1 MFGHQGGSMYFDT
14 ATSTT
19 NTNTRLGRYWRVK
32 MTGITTKAGLNLQF
46 KNMDVMRIKNGQQY
60 VLLES
65 SDGSAFGTPTELAT
79 ATAAN
84 NGVIFTNVTLTHN
97 RYYTIGTKVIAP
109 GGVAAKLVNGLRASV
124 FVDNTYNESFA
135 SPANQGKGIISFS
148 IFTVDQ
154 GSYTN
159 GKQTYPLYYTAE
171 VRVGI
176 SPNVKECYTKDASFP
191 NQTVTS
197 VIING
202 VTFKKFITEEKH
214 GDQYTNAASYRTV
227 RNNSCYVLEQ
237 IQSGTKVKNDTM
249 AIATSDGELASYYT
263 TGEKII
269 KTFVFTK

>member
-1 MFGHQGGSMYFDT
+1 MYMPKNAHYIALVVLIVLFVNTGAVYFGQKHAKEAEQAAQEQ
-14 ATSTT
+14 ATS
-19 NTNTRLGRYWRVK
+19 
-32 MTGITTKAGLNLQF
+32 
-46 KNMDVMRIKNGQQY
+46 
-60 VLLES
+60 S
-65 SDGSAFGTPTELAT
+65 STPVTSSSTSEEPKKQTQGSAPQSQNTS
-79 ATAAN
+79 
-84 NGVIFTNVTLTHN
+84 
-97 RYYTIGTKVIAP
+97 TK
-109 GGVAAKLVNGLRASV
+109 GY
-124 FVDNTYNESFA
+124 NTYTNAQQGFSIKYPPQVRVVPNFSTFHEIGNNWRLYP